1 MSEIPLNLVFVLFIL
16 LILSAFFSS
25 VETAYSSAN
34 KLRLKSY
41 ADENRPGG
49 VKALFISQNFDHA
62 LSTILIG
69 NNLVNIAAATISAQV
84 ATELFG
90 GNTGL
95 LISTIVMTILILI
108 FGEVLPKSLAKEN
121 AEFLALRVSPIL
133 LLLMKLFT
141 PLTWLLVKLK
151 QVMTKFVSKS
161 EESPSITEE
170 ELKEMFTISQAE
182 GVIELNEKE
191 LLHNTLEFNDTKV
204 VGVLTPR
211 TDLIAIDI
219 NMSIEEITTILV
231 RERFSRLPVY
241 EKSIDNII
249 GVLSERDFLTQLVIK
264 KEMDLRKL
272 IRKPLFVVETL
283 GISTLLPMLQKDRV
297 HMAVVID
304 EFGGTSGIVTLEDIL
319 EELVGEIWDEHDEKV
334 NETNRLGPNEFEFYG
349 DFPLDDFARMVQVE
363 LPDSR
368 NHTLGGWLTEEFH
381 YVPVVNEEF
390 TYDGIKLIVTEAE
403 DRRII
408 KVRVVLREE
417 KSSLE

>member
-1 MSEIPLNLVFVLFIL
+1 L
-16 LILSAFFSS
+16 LLLSAFFSS
-25 VETAYSSAN
+25 IETAYSSAN

-49 VKALFISQNFDHA
+49 VKALFISENFDHA

-95 LISTIVMTILILI
+95 LISTIVMTILVLI

-121 AEFLALRVSPIL
+121 AESLALRVSPIL

-141 PLTWLLVKLK
+141 PLTWLLVQLK
-151 QVMTKFVSKS
+151 TVVTKFISKS
-161 EESPSITEE
+161 DVSPSVTEE
-170 ELKEMFTISQAE
+170 ELKEMFSISHAE
-182 GVIELNEKE
+182 GVLEPNEKE
-191 LLHNTLEFNDTKV
+191 LLHNSLEFNDTKV
-204 VGVLTPR
+204 VEVLTPR
-211 TDLIAIDI
+211 TDLIAIAID
-219 NMSIEEITTILV
+219 MSIEDITTILV
-231 RERFSRLPVY
+231 RERFSRVPVY

-249 GVLSERDFLTQLVIK
+249 GVLSERDFLTQLVTNQ
-264 KEMDLRKL
+264 EMDLRKL

-283 GISTLLPMLQKDRV
+283 GIATLLPMLQKDRV

-304 EFGGTSGIVTLEDIL
+304 EFGGTSGIITLEDII
-319 EELVGEIWDEHDEKV
+319 EELVGEIWDEHDEKINEV
-334 NETNRLGPNEFEFYG
+334 NKLGPNEFEFYG
-349 DFPLDDFARMVQVE
+349 DYPLDDFARMVQVE

-368 NHTLGGWLTEEFH
+368 NHTLGGWLTEEFD
-381 YVPVVNEEF
+381 YVPVENEEF

-408 KVRVVLREE
+408 KVRVVLIKEE
-417 KSSLE
+417 YSLE